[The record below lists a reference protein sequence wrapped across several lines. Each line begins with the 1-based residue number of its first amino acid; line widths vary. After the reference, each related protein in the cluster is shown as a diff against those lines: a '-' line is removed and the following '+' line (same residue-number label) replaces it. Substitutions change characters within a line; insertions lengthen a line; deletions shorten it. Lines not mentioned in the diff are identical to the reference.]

1 MSLPLDDDAVGID
14 ALELGSDSGA
24 MLDGQALR
32 LGCWLLADE
41 DVFGCDLDEGVGPG
55 GPVYPCAV

>member
-1 MSLPLDDDAVGID
+1 MSLPLDDDDVGID

-32 LGCWLLADE
+32 LVCRLLADE
-41 DVFGCDLDEGVGPG
+41 HVVG
-55 GPVYPCAV
+55 